1 MRKHYGIPVMFGLCM
16 AVIMA
21 MVGCGQPQ
29 GRYTRM
35 DNLSAALQPGSAFS
49 AQTHNG
55 SITVRGA
62 DVADCNVVATVTA
75 RAGMTAEDA
84 QKVAEKVKVTLEPA
98 GAGLAVKIEK
108 PTLSHNQSVAVSL
121 DVTVPNNTDLQ
132 ITTHNG
138 SIEIAGIT
146 GRISGATHNG
156 KVVAR
161 KVSGNAALE
170 TYNGS
175 VTCREIAGDAQVETH
190 NGHVDVSY
198 SATASPVGEV
208 SITTYNG
215 SIEFAGPPNLS
226 AAVDASTHNGSI
238 RSDLP
243 VVVVG
248 ELRRKNQLQ
257 GKIGAG
263 EGKLVL
269 RTHNGSIKITK

>member
-1 MRKHYGIPVMFGLCM
+1 MKKDHGKLVTVALCV
-16 AVIMA
+16 AVILA
-21 MVGCGQPQ
+21 MVGCRQPR
-29 GRYTRM
+29 GRYART
-35 DNLSAALQPGSAFS
+35 DNLSAAMEAGSAFS
-49 AQTHNG
+49 AETHNG

-62 DVADCNVVATVTA
+62 DIADCNVVATVTA
-75 RAGMTAEDA
+75 RAGMTAEEA
-84 QKVAEKVKVTLEPA
+84 QEVADKVKVTLEPA

-108 PTLSHNQSVAVSL
+108 PRLAPNQSIAVSL

-132 ITTHNG
+132 LTTHNG

-146 GRISGATHNG
+146 GSLNGATHNG

-161 KVSGNAALE
+161 RVSGKATLG
-170 TYNGS
+170 THNGS
-175 VTCREIAGDAQVETH
+175 ITCREIAGDARVETH

-198 SATASPVGEV
+198 SAAASPVCQI

-226 AAVDASTHNGSI
+226 ATVDASTHNGSI

-243 VVVVG
+243 VVVAG

-263 EGKLVL
+263 EGKLRL
-269 RTHNGSIKITK
+269 RTHNGSIRIRK